1 VICIPI
7 AASTGP
13 EVLSDLEKAEKVA
26 DLIEL
31 RLDLL
36 PRDTWLLLLNQ
47 LKKPLI
53 VTLRPERQGG
63 RFKGEEAERIR
74 LLEEVLSFKPA
85 FIDVEWDTPTELVES
100 LRRKKKGETR
110 LLLSYHDFQGT
121 PDDLEGIWER
131 IDFLDPDLVKIVT
144 YAKSIEDNARILR
157 LAQHH
162 RDKTIAF
169 CMGPVGL
176 PSRIL
181 TLRFGGLVTYASLD
195 KGQESAPGQ
204 IPVQELRD
212 VYRVKEIGQ
221 ETRVFGLVGNPVS
234 HSLSPLIHNAAF
246 KALEVNAVYIPFQ
259 VPDLND
265 LLPTLQFLEVHGF
278 SVTIPYKQEIIS
290 LLDEADEVAGT
301 MGAVNTVCRRDGR
314 WMGTNTDG
322 DGAWKALQTADVHLR
337 NKRWTLLGAGGV
349 ARAVAYCVGMHG
361 RPRSLT
367 FLGRS
372 SKKLSEMVDDTRQLF
387 SFPIDGALLSENG
400 LRKRL
405 DLTDI
410 LVNCTPVG
418 MFPRVEETP
427 LSPHLL
433 SPSHLVFDTVY
444 NPLETR
450 LFREAKE
457 RGCHTVSGLEMFL
470 FQGAAQF
477 ELWTGKSAPLPLM
490 RVKALERL
498 ET

>member
-1 VICIPI
+1 MICIPI
-7 AASTGP
+7 AASTGV
-13 EVLSDLEKAEKVA
+13 EVLSDLEKAENVA

-63 RFKGEEAERIR
+63 RFKGEEAERIG
-74 LLEEVLSFKPA
+74 LLEGVLSFKPA
-85 FIDVEWDTPTELVES
+85 FIDVEWDTPKELIES
-100 LRRKKKGETR
+100 LRRKKNGETR
-110 LLLSYHDFQGT
+110 LILSYHDFQGT
-121 PDDLEGIWER
+121 PDDLEGIWKR
-131 IDFLDPDLVKIVT
+131 IDSLNPDLIKIVT
-144 YAKSIEDNARILR
+144 YATRIEDNAKILKF
-157 LAQHH
+157 AQNH
-162 RDKTIAF
+162 RNKIIAF

-195 KGQESAPGQ
+195 KGHESAPGQ
-204 IPVQELRD
+204 IPVQELTD

-221 ETRVFGLVGNPVS
+221 ETRIFGLVGNPVT
-234 HSLSPLIHNAAF
+234 HSLSPLIHNSAF
-246 KALEVNAVYIPFQ
+246 KALGVNAVYIPFQ

-265 LLPTLQFLEVHGF
+265 LLPTLRFLGVHGF
-278 SVTIPYKQEIIS
+278 SVTIPYKQGIIPF
-290 LLDEADEVAGT
+290 LDEVNEMADT
-301 MGAVNTVCRRDGR
+301 MGVVNTVCRRDEQ
-314 WMGTNTDG
+314 WVGTNTDG
-322 DGAWKALQTADVHLR
+322 DGAWDALQTADVALM

-349 ARAVAYCVGMHG
+349 ARAVAYCVGTRG
-361 RPRSLT
+361 RPRSLI
-367 FLGRS
+367 FLSRS
-372 SKKLSEMVDDTRQLF
+372 PKKLWEMVDDTRQLF
-387 SFPIDGALLSENG
+387 SFPIDGALLSEKD

-418 MFPRVEETP
+418 MFPRAEETP
-427 LSPHLL
+427 IPPHLL
-433 SPSHLVFDTVY
+433 SPSHLVFDTIY

-450 LFREAKE
+450 LLKETKE

-470 FQGAAQF
+470 SQGAAQF

-490 RVKALERL
+490 RVKSLERF